1 MRLITLHHYFYPM
14 TINIFIFFSLASYC
28 FFFGLF
34 GFLFNNNRNLIL
46 VLISIELLLLGL
58 SFYFILFGFYNVNIL
73 GQINALVLLTL
84 AGAESA
90 LGLALIMVLFRL
102 TKSLDLQQIKNL
114 KN

>member
-1 MRLITLHHYFYPM
+1 MFLQLT
-14 TINIFIFFSLASYC
+14 TNILIFFSLATYC
-28 FFFGLF
+28 FGFGLF
-34 GFLFNNNRNLIL
+34 GFLFINNRNLIL
-46 VLISIELLLLGL
+46 ILISLELLLLGL
-58 SFYFILFGFYNVNIL
+58 SFYFIIFGFYNVTVL

-102 TKSLDLQQIKNL
+102 TKSLDIHLITNL

>member
-1 MRLITLHHYFYPM
+1 M
-14 TINIFIFFSLASYC
+14 TTNIFLFSSLATYC
-28 FFFGLF
+28 FCFGLF
-34 GFLFNNNRNLIL
+34 GFLFTNNRNLIL
-46 VLISIELLLLGL
+46 ILISIELLLLGL

-90 LGLALIMVLFRL
+90 LGLALIMILFRL
-102 TKSLDLQQIKNL
+102 TKSLDIQKITNL